1 MGILFYV
8 VNPVKVKTLL
18 IEEIESMIAEADITI
33 KSSDKRPKYPLIRL
47 RVDAEM
53 RYPTIH
59 VRKNRDGRL
68 SRDHVGIPVPSRK
81 SP

>member
-1 MGILFYV
+1 MGYLFLV
-8 VNPVKVKTLL
+8 VNPVKVKTRL

-59 VRKNRDGRL
+59 VRK
-68 SRDHVGIPVPSRK
+68 
-81 SP
+81 